1 MEFYEGTKSVD
12 LSNEDIKSIPLNST
26 ENKVKDVLG
35 KPDFVIKI
43 ENPKSNYYIY
53 GKNEKNYDLEFRLV
67 RGKVKSYLISSSK
80 YTLSK
85 GITIGNSKTDVMNA
99 YGKNY
104 YERTDTGAN
113 IIGYYDKVN
122 NINIEFGMSDNK
134 VNGIIVSGGSIK

>member
-1 MEFYEGTKSVD
+1 M
-12 LSNEDIKSIPLNST
+12 
-26 ENKVKDVLG
+26 
-35 KPDFVIKI
+35 
-43 ENPKSNYYIY
+43 
-53 GKNEKNYDLEFRLV
+53 
-67 RGKVKSYLISSSK
+67 ISSSK

-113 IIGYYDKVN
+113 IIGYFDKVN

-134 VNGIIVSGGSIK
+134 VNGIIVSGSIK